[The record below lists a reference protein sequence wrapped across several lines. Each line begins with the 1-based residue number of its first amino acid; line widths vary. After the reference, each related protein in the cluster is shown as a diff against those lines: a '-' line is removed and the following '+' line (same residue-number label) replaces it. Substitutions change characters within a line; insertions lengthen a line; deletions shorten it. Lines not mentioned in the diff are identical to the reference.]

1 MATYVPA
8 RRSRGVRDDKG
19 SARVDNTAMARLPVR
34 LTPGASADR
43 IDGWD
48 VDADGRPVLKVRV
61 RARPVEG
68 EANAAL
74 IRLLAKT
81 LGVPKSSVALDR
93 GGQSRLKMIS
103 VAGLTDEELR
113 DRLTGL

>member
-1 MATYVPA
+1 MA
-8 RRSRGVRDDKG
+8 D
-19 SARVDNTAMARLPVR
+19 SAHLAVK

-48 VDADGRPVLKVRV
+48 VDDGGRPVLRVRV

-74 IRLLAKT
+74 LKFLAKT
-81 LGVPKSSVALDR
+81 LGVSKSAVTLHR
-93 GGQSRLKMIS
+93 GGQSRLKR
-103 VAGLTDEELR
+103 VLVEGLDDDAVRAKITAL
-113 DRLTGL
+113 

>member
-1 MATYVPA
+1 MA
-8 RRSRGVRDDKG
+8 
-19 SARVDNTAMARLPVR
+19 NLPVR

-74 IRLLAKT
+74 LKLLAKT
-81 LGVPKSSVALDR
+81 LRVPKSSVTLDR
-93 GGQSRLKMIS
+93 GGQSRTKMIS
-103 VAGLTDEELR
+103 VAGLSDEDLR
-113 DRLTGL
+113 ARLHGL

>member
-1 MATYVPA
+1 MT
-8 RRSRGVRDDKG
+8 
-19 SARVDNTAMARLPVR
+19 TLPVR
-34 LTPGASADR
+34 LTPGAASDR

-74 IRLLAKT
+74 LKLLAKT
-81 LGVPKSSVALDR
+81 LKLPKSAVSLER
-93 GGQSRLKMIS
+93 GEQSRLKRIA
-103 VAGLTDEELR
+103 VDGLSLDEVRE
-113 DRLTGL
+113 RLSAP

>member
-1 MATYVPA
+1 
-8 RRSRGVRDDKG
+8 
-19 SARVDNTAMARLPVR
+19 MARLPVR

-48 VDADGRPVLKVRV
+48 VDAGGRPVLKVRV

-74 IRLLAKT
+74 LRLLADV
-81 LGVPKSSVALDR
+81 LGVPKSAVSLER
-93 GGQSRLKMIS
+93 GGQSRIKRIG
-103 VAGLTDEELR
+103 VAGLSLEAVR
-113 DRLTGL
+113 ARLTDL

>member
-1 MATYVPA
+1 MA
-8 RRSRGVRDDKG
+8 
-19 SARVDNTAMARLPVR
+19 VDPVAGLAVR

-48 VDADGRPVLKVRV
+48 TAADGRSVLKVRV

-74 IRLLAKT
+74 LKLLAKA
-81 LGVPKSSVALDR
+81 LGVPKSAVSLDR
-93 GGQSRLKMIS
+93 GGQSRTKMIS
-103 VAGLTDEELR
+103 VIGLTTDDLR
-113 DRLTGL
+113 SRLTDL

>member
-1 MATYVPA
+1 MTI
-8 RRSRGVRDDKG
+8 
-19 SARVDNTAMARLPVR
+19 LPVR

-74 IRLLAKT
+74 LKLLAKT
-81 LGVPKSSVALDR
+81 LGVPKSAVSLDR
-93 GGQSRLKMIS
+93 GGQSRTKMLTIT
-103 VAGLTDEELR
+103 GLTDDELR
-113 DRLTGL
+113 ARLTDL